1 MLIDVS
7 MHAPPQ
13 DVVPGAQTQAL
24 AEQTW
29 FVPQALP
36 QAPQFAGSLVVSTQ
50 RPPQEVP
57 ASAQTR
63 PASAGRIAQVALTQT
78 P

>member
-1 MLIDVS
+1 MQTFPAAHACPHPPQFAMLIDVS

-36 QAPQFAGSLVVSTQ
+36 QAPQFAALVERSVH
-50 RPPQEVP
+50 
-57 ASAQTR
+57 
-63 PASAGRIAQVALTQT
+63 
-78 P
+78 